1 MAEAPSA
8 PQTPSKADE
17 VVLEGGTYEII
28 RNRLNVQAAELRTRL
43 EKLNAARKDVFGS
56 ITTALIATERV
67 TTENNCVPRDI
78 VCLGKNKFLFGYN
91 VFFGLKSETKLADV
105 FGIYEF
111 KEDRTFSALPLD
123 LINNEQFEADFKG
136 LYKYYKNTFFTKFM
150 TIGPNLYMKF
160 MVGASVD
167 DFKAFKW
174 TLKDGAL
181 TYLGNRFD
189 HEVKY
194 PSQHE
199 FEWKRAHREQHRKG
213 KHPHISI
220 EDRVFV
226 ETVGGDLDIKIE
238 DNTNVGKGIYTEPV
252 EHKDQTLDDAEIFY
266 AIVGNLILLK
276 IRPYQEDKF
285 RYLVFNDK
293 LKEVRRI
300 DAIEDSCVL
309 LPDDQ
314 GIIFSNGYYLQL
326 GEFKQFPSSLSKMLF
341 ERRIKAPNGED
352 VLHTFYNRQD
362 GVYMLMPYNLIEQ
375 KVEAP
380 IVCNGFTTFENGE
393 LILFKASDEPLKHHV
408 IQVWQTPYLDNN
420 LPVPER
426 KDSYLFKLGNPA
438 IVRCMSECHEVLTL
452 LNKEDSY
459 AGLYVDMVK
468 TVNDL
473 LDTYFW
479 LDHAEAFELKT
490 TLQAVKDAAS
500 GAIDEYEKVVRIK
513 RNTKSEV
520 ERVSTTAAALISEVE
535 AGLFQEIGEFV
546 DKLARLRG
554 LRGETISLRDLRYVD
569 KALVAALEQKISE
582 HTEKLSAKCVEF
594 LLKKESLDP
603 YRAKVKGHEEGVGH
617 LTKVADAK
625 VLEEQI
631 AATGRELEMLI
642 EIVSN
647 LKIDDATQTTQ
658 IIDGISAIYAP
669 LNQIKVALKKR
680 RSELQAVEGSAQ
692 FASQMRLL
700 DQSVVNYLE
709 ICDTP
714 ARCDEYLTKI
724 MVQVEELEGRF
735 ADFEEFQAQIT
746 EKRDELYSAFENR
759 KLALVEARNKRAGSL
774 MSSADR
780 ILKGIKN
787 RVEAMKSINDINGYF
802 ASDLMVDK
810 VRDIVR
816 QLTELEDTVKSGDI
830 QSRLKTIREDAV
842 RQLKDKQDLY
852 VDGKNII
859 QFGKHKFN
867 VNTQPLEL
875 TVVQRDDAMFYHLTG
890 TNFFEKVTDPEFLGT
905 RDAWEQ
911 EIVSESPT
919 VYRGEYLAYEFLKA
933 LAANANGLSV
943 DAFLK
948 LNAEEQLAQVQ
959 QFMAP
964 RYAEG
969 YVKGI
974 HDADGVLLL
983 RELARMHASIGL
995 LRYHTHSRACATVF
1009 WRDQAAKNPFLAAKL
1024 EGFRLRNQL
1033 FPGREKPD
1041 TYIAELQSLI
1051 RQFNETSGL
1060 FPVEQ
1065 AQEAGEYLFHDLT
1078 THEHFVTSIEASTI
1092 HQGFQVFLRQKHAFT
1107 KFENAVKS
1115 VSEDTRSA
1123 FQLVREWVDGFLS
1136 VAEPKPNAEYR
1147 DEAASLILRGNFEH
1161 RSVIDVSVNAHIP
1174 KLSGAHA
1181 VITPEGYALNYNAF
1195 MAKLQAHERV
1205 TVPRFQHFHALKAKL
1220 VEAKREDM
1228 RLEEFQPKVL
1238 TSFVRNKLIDSVYLP
1253 LIGDNLAKQMGVAGA
1268 NTRTDRMGMLLLIS
1282 PPGYGKTTLMEY
1294 IASRLGI
1301 VFMKINGPA
1310 IGHAVTSID
1319 PAEAKNASAREE
1331 LEKLN
1336 LALEMG
1342 DNVMLY
1348 LDDIQHCNP
1357 ELLQKFISLCDGQ
1370 RRIEGVYQGK
1380 AKTYDLRGKRVAVVM
1395 AGNPYTESGDK
1406 FKIPDMLANRADTYN
1421 LGDIIGGSE
1430 DAFKLSYIEN
1440 ALTSNRVLN
1449 QLASR
1454 SQKDVYAIAKIAET
1468 DSREG
1473 VTFEGNYSVEE
1484 INEMVNVT
1492 RKLIRIRDIVLRVN
1506 VEYIASAAQAE
1517 AFRTEPP
1524 FKLQGSYRNMNRLA
1538 EKVLPIMNDGEIWT
1552 LIQDHYRNEAQT
1564 LTTGAEAN
1572 LLKFAE
1578 IQKVITPEQLARWDE
1593 IKRTFKRNQLFHGT
1607 SESDPVSRVVVQLS
1621 TFTEGL
1627 ESIKR
1632 VLAEG
1637 IEAQKHTKP
1646 SNDTEKLVSSIVAQL
1661 NAFGQNLEG
1670 IKGVL
1675 AEGVKAAESG
1685 KVAKTSPVLEQ
1696 VSKQV
1701 NQFNDTLAAIQGAI
1715 AEHLKHQREMTTFR
1729 LIDPSQPSDIQMT
1742 SISSETLKKIW
1753 EIIEAEKKWR
1763 EGGNKPSGEVP
1774 PKLPDA

>member
-1 MAEAPSA
+1 MAEKPPE
-8 PQTPSKADE
+8 PQTPKADE

-28 RNRLNVQAAELRTRL
+28 RKRLNTQAAELRTRL
-43 EKLNAARKDVFGS
+43 EKLNAARKDVFGA
-56 ITTALIATERV
+56 ITTTLLTTERV
-67 TTENNCVPRDI
+67 TTENNCVPRDL
-78 VCLGKNKFLFGYN
+78 VCLGKNRFLLGYN
-91 VFFGLKSETKLADV
+91 VFFGLKSETKLSDV
-105 FGIYEF
+105 FGVYEF
-111 KEDRTFSALPLD
+111 KEDRTFAALPLD
-123 LINNEQFEADFKG
+123 VIGDEQFVADFKA
-136 LYKYYKNTFFTKFM
+136 LYKYYKETIFVKFM
-150 TIGPNLYMKF
+150 LLGPHLYMNF
-160 MVGASVD
+160 RVG
-167 DFKAFKW
+167 KAVEDVKTFKW
-174 TLKDGAL
+174 LLKDGAL
-181 TYLGNRFD
+181 TYVGNRFD
-189 HEVKY
+189 HEIKY

-199 FEWKRAHREQHRKG
+199 FEWKRASREQHRKG

-252 EHKDQTLDDAEIFY
+252 EHKDQTLDDAEIYY

-276 IRPYQEDKF
+276 VRPYQENAF
-285 RYLVFNDK
+285 RYLVFNEK

-326 GEFKQFPSSLSKMLF
+326 GEFKQFPSSLHQMLF

-352 VLHTFYNRQD
+352 VLHSFYNRMD

-380 IVCNGFTTFENGE
+380 IVCHGFTTFENGE
-393 LILFKASDEPLKHHV
+393 LILFKAAEEPQKHHV
-408 IQVWQTPYLDNN
+408 IQVWQTPYLDSN

-452 LNKEDSY
+452 LKKEDSY
-459 AGLYVDMVK
+459 AGLYVDIVK
-468 TVNDL
+468 VVNDL

-479 LDHAEAFELKT
+479 LEHKEAFELKGV
-490 TLQAVKDAAS
+490 LGAIKDAAA

-513 RNTKSEV
+513 RNTKAEI
-520 ERVSTTAAALISEVE
+520 ERVSTAATALISEVE
-535 AGLFQEIGEFV
+535 SGLFQEIGEFV

-554 LRGETISLRDLRYVD
+554 LRGEVISLKDLRYVD
-569 KALVAALEQKISE
+569 KALVETLEKQISE
-582 HTEKLSAKCVEF
+582 HTEKLSSRCVEF
-594 LLKKESLDP
+594 LLQKESLDP
-603 YRAKVKGHEEGVGH
+603 YRAKVKGHEDGVGH

-680 RSELQAVEGSAQ
+680 RTELQAAEGTAQ

-714 ARCDEYLTKI
+714 AKCDEYLTKI

-735 ADFEEFQAQIT
+735 ADFEEFQTQIA

-759 KLALVEARNKRAGSL
+759 KLALVEARNKRANSL

-842 RQLKDKQDLY
+842 RQLKDKQELF

-890 TNFFEKVTDPEFLGT
+890 TNFFEKVTDADFLAT
-905 RDAWEQ
+905 REVWEQ
-911 EIVSESPT
+911 EVVSESAS
-919 VYRGEYLAYEFLKA
+919 VYRGEYLAYLMVKA
-933 LAANANGLSV
+933 LESGANGQSIGG
-943 DAFLK
+943 FLK
-948 LNAEEQLAQVQ
+948 LSADEQLAFVQ

-974 HDADGVLLL
+974 HDVDAVTLL
-983 RELARMHASIGL
+983 RELARMNASIGL
-995 LRYHTHSRACATVF
+995 LRYHTHARACAAVF
-1009 WRDQAAKNPFLAAKL
+1009 WHDHKPKNVLLAAKL

-1051 RQFNETSGL
+1051 RQFNETTGL
-1060 FPVEQ
+1060 FSVEL
-1065 AQEAGEYLFHDLT
+1065 ALEAGEYLFRDLT
-1078 THEHFVTSIEASTI
+1078 ANEQFVTSIEASTI
-1092 HQGFQVFLRQKHAFT
+1092 YQGFQAFLRQKHAVT
-1107 KFENAVKS
+1107 KFEAALKS
-1115 VSEDTRSA
+1115 VAEDTRSA
-1123 FQLVREWVDGFLS
+1123 FQLGREWVEGFLS
-1136 VAEPKPNAEYR
+1136 VSETELNAEYR
-1147 DEAASLILRGNFEH
+1147 DEAAAILLRGNLEL
-1161 RSVIDVSVNAHIP
+1161 RSVIDVSVNAHIA
-1174 KLSGAHA
+1174 KLAGAHA
-1181 VITPEGYALNYNAF
+1181 AITPEGYALNYNAF
-1195 MAKLQAHERV
+1195 MAKLQQHERV

-1220 VEAKREDM
+1220 IETKREDM
-1228 RLEEFQPKVL
+1228 RLEEFQPRVL

-1301 VFMKINGPA
+1301 IFMKINGPA

-1370 RRIEGVYQGK
+1370 RRIEGVYQGR

-1406 FKIPDMLANRADTYN
+1406 FKIPDMLSNRADTYN

-1430 DAFKLSYIEN
+1430 DAFKLSYLEN

-1506 VEYIASAAQAE
+1506 MEYIASAAQAE

-1593 IKRTFKRNQLFHGT
+1593 IKRTFKRNQLFSGT

-1621 TFTEGL
+1621 TFSEGL

-1632 VLAEG
+1632 VLSEG
-1637 IEAQKHTKP
+1637 IESQKQVKP
-1646 SNDTEKLVSSIVAQL
+1646 AGDTEKLVNGIVAQL
-1661 NAFGQNLEG
+1661 ASFSQNLEG
-1670 IKGVL
+1670 IKAVL
-1675 AEGVKAAESG
+1675 ADGVKTAGAAD
-1685 KVAKTSPVLEQ
+1685 KKAAKPSPVLEQ
-1696 VSKQV
+1696 VSQQV
-1701 NQFNDTLAAIQGAI
+1701 NQFNETLANIQSAI

-1729 LIDPSQPSDIQMT
+1729 LSDPGHPSDVQMT

-1753 EIIEAEKKWR
+1753 EIIEAEKKWK
-1763 EGGNKPSGEVP
+1763 EQEKKTSGEP
-1774 PKLPDA
+1774 PNG